1 MAVHHSVKRARF
13 RALHREG
20 CFVLPNPWDAGSA
33 RKLEKLGF
41 QALATTGAGY
51 AWSLGRQDGQL
62 SRDETLDHLRTLC
75 AATDLPV
82 NADFE
87 TGYADSA
94 DGVFENVLMAVETGV
109 AGLSIEDRDGRNLID
124 FPVAVERIRAAR
136 RAIDRSGED
145 VLLIGRSEGHFIGK
159 PDLEA
164 TIDRL
169 VAYSE
174 AGADCLYAPGVY
186 ELPDIAR
193 IVAAVSPKPV
203 NVMITGPNPSVADLA
218 AVGVRRVSVGASLA
232 AAAWRGFDAAAQM
245 LVTEGRLPPR
255 N

>member
-62 SRDETLDHLRTLC
+62 SREETLDHLRTLC

-94 DGVFENVLMAVETGV
+94 DGVLENVLMAVETGV

>member
-1 MAVHHSVKRARF
+1 MAVDHSIKRARF

-20 CFVLPNPWDAGSA
+20 CFILPNPWDVGSA

-41 QALATTGAGY
+41 KALATTGAGY
-51 AWSLGRQDGQL
+51 AWSLGREDGQL
-62 SRDETLDHLRTLC
+62 SLDETLAHLRTLC

-94 DGVFENVLMAVETGV
+94 EGVFTNVLMAIETGV
-109 AGLSIEDRDGRNLID
+109 AGLSIEDRNGRNLLD
-124 FPVAVERIRAAR
+124 FPVAVERVRAAR
-136 RAIDRSGED
+136 RAIDQSGED
-145 VLLIGRSEGHFIGK
+145 VVLIGRSEGHFIGK

-164 TIDRL
+164 TIGRL

-186 ELPDIAR
+186 ELPDIVR
-193 IVAAVSPKPV
+193 IVEAVRPKPV
-203 NVMITGPNPSVADLA
+203 NVMITGPSPCIADLA
-218 AVGVRRVSVGASLA
+218 ASGVRRVSVGASLA

-245 LVTEGRLPPR
+245 LLAEGRVPPR
-255 N
+255 T

>member
-1 MAVHHSVKRARF
+1 MTAHHAAKRARF

-20 CFVLPNPWDAGSA
+20 CFVIPNPWDVGSA
-33 RKLEKLGF
+33 RRLEKLGF
-41 QALATTGAGY
+41 KALASTGAGY

-94 DGVFENVLMAVETGV
+94 EGVFANVLMAVDTGV
-109 AGLSIEDRDGRNLID
+109 AGLSIEDRDGQKLLD
-124 FPVAVERIRAAR
+124 FSTAVERVRAAR
-136 RAIDRSGED
+136 SAIDQSGED

-159 PDLEA
+159 PDIQA
-164 TIDRL
+164 TIARL

-174 AGADCLYAPGVY
+174 AGADCLYAPGVTG
-186 ELPDIAR
+186 LPDIAR
-193 IVAAVSPKPV
+193 IVAAVNPKPV
-203 NVMITGPNPSVADLA
+203 NVMITGPHPNVSDLA
-218 AVGVRRVSVGASLA
+218 AIGVRRVSVGASLA
-232 AAAWRGFDAAAQM
+232 AAAWRGFDNAAQM
-245 LVTEGRLPPR
+245 LLDQGKLPPR
-255 N
+255 G

>member
-13 RALHREG
+13 RALHQEG
-20 CFVLPNPWDAGSA
+20 CFVLANPWDVGSA

-51 AWSLGRQDGQL
+51 AWSLGREDGQL

-87 TGYADSA
+87 TGYADNA
-94 DGVFENVLMAVETGV
+94 EGVFANVLMAIETGV
-109 AGLSIEDRDGRNLID
+109 AGLSIEDRKGRNLLD
-124 FPVAVERIRAAR
+124 FPVAVERVRAAR

-145 VLLIGRSEGHFIGK
+145 VVLIGRSEGHFIGK
-159 PDLEA
+159 PDLEG
-164 TIDRL
+164 TIGRL
-169 VAYSE
+169 VAYSA

-193 IVAAVSPKPV
+193 IIAAVHPKPV
-203 NVMITGPNPSVADLA
+203 NVMITGRNPGVADLGA
-218 AVGVRRVSVGASLA
+218 IGVRRVSVGASLA
-232 AAAWRGFDAAAQM
+232 AAAWRGFDAAAHM
-245 LVTEGRLPPR
+245 LLTEGRLPPR
-255 N
+255 S